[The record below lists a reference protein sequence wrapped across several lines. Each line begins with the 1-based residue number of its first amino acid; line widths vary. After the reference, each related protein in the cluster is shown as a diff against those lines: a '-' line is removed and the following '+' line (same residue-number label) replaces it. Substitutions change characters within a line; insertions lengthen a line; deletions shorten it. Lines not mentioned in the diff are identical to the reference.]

1 MLVRRLDCGGG
12 GGVGGVGGGGGGS
25 PATVW
30 STVGRNQQSMGAA
43 RPLLQRSSGPGCT
56 SAGSE
61 LRLQKTT

>member
-12 GGVGGVGGGGGGS
+12 GGGDGGVEGVS

-43 RPLLQRSSGPGCT
+43 EPLPQRSSGPGYT

-61 LRLQKTT
+61 LGLPKTS